1 GGLAVLVAVSI
12 FLLRKLGW
20 RLFSTGKLGRK
31 IAQARFSSA
40 MALAM
45 NSGLNDD
52 EALQMAE
59 KLIGN
64 KNSSQKITECRQ
76 KIQNGKKFTDAIM
89 ETGILTPLFSRML
102 SIGFKT
108 GVADNVMSEIAN
120 RSEDMVNSE
129 INALI
134 NKVEPTLVIIMS
146 VLVGMIL
153 ITVMLPLTG
162 IMSTIG

>member
-1 GGLAVLVAVSI
+1 
-12 FLLRKLGW
+12 
-20 RLFSTGKLGRK
+20 
-31 IAQARFSSA
+31 
-40 MALAM
+40 
-45 NSGLNDD
+45 
-52 EALQMAE
+52 MAE
-59 KLIGN
+59 KLMNN
-64 KNSSQKITECRQ
+64 KNSSQKISECRQ
-76 KIQNGKKFTDAIM
+76 KIRAGKKFTDAIM

-108 GVADNVMSEIAN
+108 GAADHVMSEIAA
-120 RSEDMVNSE
+120 RSEEIVSTE